1 MKIIQPQ
8 TIASDLGEQ
17 LNAAYYISHLKP
29 FKLAR
34 LTVEARKLFNT
45 PEAYFGYATLG
56 ALAVFDD
63 KLTDDEKLSAAEKKF
78 DIARQCPHD
87 AYVVDMFLFNSL
99 VRLHRREQ
107 AYALAERLFSLAGD
121 MPERLY
127 ACFNRSLFTGQL
139 NLMGRITDRLEKLG
153 KDVKKERETF
163 MALSESGVDEKHLRG
178 LLVEAGRVMKQFNL
192 FHSADRIDT
201 DDNIAYL
208 TLLAIPDSD
217 PEAVADCDIAI
228 SRAKVRYALEHG
240 LDLSKLVIGCEL
252 AGASL

>member
-17 LNAAYYISHLKP
+17 LNAAYYIPHLKP

-45 PEAYFGYATLG
+45 PEAYFGYVTLG

-63 KLTDDEKLSAAEKKF
+63 NLTDDEKLSAAEKKF
-78 DIARQCPHD
+78 DIARPYPHD
-87 AYVVDMFLFNSL
+87 AYVVDAFLFNSL

-107 AYALAERLFSLAGD
+107 AYALAERLFILAGD

-127 ACFNRSLFTGQL
+127 ACFNRSCFTGQL

-163 MALSESGVDEKHLRG
+163 MALSALGVDEKHLRG

-192 FHSADRIDT
+192 FYSADIIDT
-201 DDNIAYL
+201 DDDIAYL

-252 AGASL
+252 AGANL

>member
-8 TIASDLGEQ
+8 TTASYLSEQ
-17 LNAAYYISHLKP
+17 LDAAYYALHLNP
-29 FKLAR
+29 LKLKR
-34 LTVEARKLFNT
+34 LTVEAEKLFNT
-45 PEAYFGYATLG
+45 PEAYIGYATLG
-56 ALAVFDD
+56 VLAVFDD

-78 DIARQCPHD
+78 AIARQYPHD
-87 AYVVDMFLFNSL
+87 AYAVDVFLFNSL
-99 VRLHRREQ
+99 SRLHRREQ
-107 AYALAERLFSLAGD
+107 AYELAERLFRLAGD

-127 ACFNRSLFTGQL
+127 ACFNCSLFTGQL

-153 KDVKKERETF
+153 KDVKKERAIF
-163 MALSESGVDEKHLRG
+163 MALSASGVDEKHLRG

-201 DDNIAYL
+201 DDDIAYL

-252 AGASL
+252 AGANL